1 MREHGE
7 VSGEYGLRHTPG
19 PKGGQTIESRSEAS
33 SQEGLQD
40 GGSGLLC
47 RQCGGLVTS
56 EHERI
61 TVGGRHQHTFAN
73 PHGIVFTI
81 GCFRSAPGCGCRG
94 PLTTE
99 WSWFKGFSWRLAHC
113 RDCLSHLGWQYVSRA
128 GERFWGLILDALVS
142 GRDHHFRRDDKTL

>member
-1 MREHGE
+1 MIPERIEAAIGYH
-7 VSGEYGLRHTPG
+7 LRYPPG

-40 GGSGLLC
+40 DGSGLLC

-61 TVGGRHQHTFAN
+61 TVDGRHQHTFAN

-81 GCFRSAPGCGCRG
+81 GCFRSAPGCGYRG
-94 PLTTE
+94 PLTPE
-99 WSWFKGFSWRLAHC
+99 WSWFKGFSWRMAHC
-113 RDCLSHLGWQYVSRA
+113 RGCLNHLGWQYVSLA
-128 GERFWGLILDALVS
+128 NERFYGLILDALVA
-142 GRDHHFRRDDKTL
+142 GRETRFGKDA